1 MRGRVRQMS
10 TLTLQTEGLEGWH
23 CYEKKLSLE
32 QWLDMGTS
40 GPGVM
45 QWVSLYSF
53 THARIMCDVKQVP
66 FILFPG

>member
-10 TLTLQTEGLEGWH
+10 TLTLQTERTRRMQH

-40 GPGVM
+40 GPGDLCSGLVFL
-45 QWVSLYSF
+45 LY
-53 THARIMCDVKQVP
+53 M
-66 FILFPG
+66 PG